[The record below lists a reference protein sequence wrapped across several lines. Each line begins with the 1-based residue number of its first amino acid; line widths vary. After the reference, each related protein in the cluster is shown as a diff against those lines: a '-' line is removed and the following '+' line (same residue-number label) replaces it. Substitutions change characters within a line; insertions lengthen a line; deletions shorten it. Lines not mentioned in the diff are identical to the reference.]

1 MHPCSISSINFLK
14 KCPLHV
20 NVLLVPFNVTIF
32 FDGFLP
38 NFQFKSLEAWKA
50 TVSSVVPSPY
60 NIYIFSVVYILVQWH
75 FSLLIEHCYN
85 NCYVQGC
92 FRLLRYNRLSYKPT
106 ELELLSTV
114 LHCWVIQLFA
124 KWCQIVP
131 QVGLLFVHIFF
142 VFICLFPNIFL
153 PYSIVRNMK
162 KMWMWNSWS
171 LVSFPAPA
179 LTQETLTLVWRDC
192 WSLKRKR
199 FERANDF
206 SCRKLA

>member
-1 MHPCSISSINFLK
+1 MASLA
-14 KCPLHV
+14 
-20 NVLLVPFNVTIF
+20 LVPER
-32 FDGFLP
+32 G
-38 NFQFKSLEAWKA
+38 SLQHL
-50 TVSSVVPSPY
+50 
-60 NIYIFSVVYILVQWH
+60 IYIFSVVYILVQWH
-75 FSLLIEHCYN
+75 FSLLIEHCCN
-85 NCYVQGC
+85 NCNVQGC

-114 LHCWVIQLFA
+114 LHCWVIRLFA

-131 QVGLLFVHIFF
+131 QFGLLFVHIFF

-199 FERANDF
+199 FKRANDF